1 MHYLFE
7 PGLFASGPVRTALL
21 VGTIVAVTSGV
32 IGVFTVIRGQSF
44 AGHALADVATT
55 GGSGAFLIGL
65 NQFWGFLAAGIAA
78 AALMEGVGA
87 QRRRGR
93 DVATGVVLGA
103 ALGAAALFLYL
114 GTLQTSTTGASFTV
128 LFGSIFVIS
137 PDTVPA
143 LIASGLIAL
152 AVVAVLTRVLLLT
165 SLSSDL
171 ARAKGVPVRVVGIGL
186 PGRARRLGLAR
197 GRRDRGGAVDRAADR
212 PVGDRAAGHQEPR
225 LGDGRLRADRCGGDL
240 DRDRARVRLLLL
252 AAARPRLAGVVLRRH
267 PRPHRLPADLRQAAA
282 AARAALAARGGRM
295 FTGLM
300 LNTWIAATIVA
311 VIAGMVGFFAVLRGQ
326 TFAAHAIPNG
336 AFAGAAGASLLGINV
351 LWGLAVFAIG
361 GALGIGALGSE
372 RQGRKGRN
380 DVVTAL
386 GLVLMLGLGALFISV
401 SSEYAEETYALLFGE
416 VFGISQSEVL
426 PILLLG
432 IVSVVAI
439 GVAFRPL
446 MLTSALPEVAEARGV
461 STRRADLYFLVVMAL
476 ATSMTVPVVGA
487 LLMFSLMIGPAAAA
501 RSVTAR
507 PGVALALSVVIAL
520 VTVWV
525 SIALSYRTNWPLGFF
540 VGVAGRRLLS
550 PRPGRPALGVSRT
563 RLAA

>member
-1 MHYLFE
+1 
-7 PGLFASGPVRTALL
+7 
-21 VGTIVAVTSGV
+21 
-32 IGVFTVIRGQSF
+32 
-44 AGHALADVATT
+44 
-55 GGSGAFLIGL
+55 
-65 NQFWGFLAAGIAA
+65 
-78 AALMEGVGA
+78 
-87 QRRRGR
+87 
-93 DVATGVVLGA
+93 
-103 ALGAAALFLYL
+103 
-114 GTLQTSTTGASFTV
+114 
-128 LFGSIFVIS
+128 
-137 PDTVPA
+137 
-143 LIASGLIAL
+143 
-152 AVVAVLTRVLLLT
+152 
-165 SLSSDL
+165 
-171 ARAKGVPVRVVGIGL
+171 
-186 PGRARRLGLAR
+186 
-197 GRRDRGGAVDRAADR
+197 
-212 PVGDRAAGHQEPR
+212 
-225 LGDGRLRADRCGGDL
+225 
-240 DRDRARVRLLLL
+240 
-252 AAARPRLAGVVLRRH
+252 
-267 PRPHRLPADLRQAAA
+267 
-282 AARAALAARGGRM
+282 M

-300 LNTWIAATIVA
+300 LNTWITATIVA

-372 RQGRKGRN
+372 RQGRRGRN

-416 VFGISQSEVL
+416 VFGISQGEVL

-461 STRRADLYFLVVMAL
+461 STRRVDLYFLVVMAL

-501 RSVTAR
+501 RSVAAR
-507 PGVALALSVVIAL
+507 PGVALALSIVIAL
-520 VTVWV
+520 ATVWI

-540 VGVAGRRLLS
+540 VGVAGAVFFLLGQSVRVLGTTLGTRR
-550 PRPGRPALGVSRT
+550 PRPAQ
-563 RLAA
+563 

>member
-1 MHYLFE
+1 
-7 PGLFASGPVRTALL
+7 
-21 VGTIVAVTSGV
+21 
-32 IGVFTVIRGQSF
+32 
-44 AGHALADVATT
+44 
-55 GGSGAFLIGL
+55 
-65 NQFWGFLAAGIAA
+65 
-78 AALMEGVGA
+78 
-87 QRRRGR
+87 
-93 DVATGVVLGA
+93 
-103 ALGAAALFLYL
+103 
-114 GTLQTSTTGASFTV
+114 
-128 LFGSIFVIS
+128 
-137 PDTVPA
+137 
-143 LIASGLIAL
+143 
-152 AVVAVLTRVLLLT
+152 
-165 SLSSDL
+165 
-171 ARAKGVPVRVVGIGL
+171 
-186 PGRARRLGLAR
+186 
-197 GRRDRGGAVDRAADR
+197 
-212 PVGDRAAGHQEPR
+212 
-225 LGDGRLRADRCGGDL
+225 
-240 DRDRARVRLLLL
+240 
-252 AAARPRLAGVVLRRH
+252 
-267 PRPHRLPADLRQAAA
+267 
-282 AARAALAARGGRM
+282 M

-300 LNTWIAATIVA
+300 LNTWITATIVA

-351 LWGLAVFAIG
+351 LWGLAVFSIA

-372 RQGRKGRN
+372 RKGRKSRN

-386 GLVLMLGLGALFISV
+386 GLVLMLGLGALFVSV
-401 SSEYAEETYALLFGE
+401 SSQYAEETYALLFGE
-416 VFGISQSEVL
+416 VFGISQGEVL

-507 PGVALALSVVIAL
+507 PGTALALSIVIAL
-520 VTVWV
+520 VTVWI

-540 VGVAGRRLLS
+540 VGVAGAVFYLLGQGA
-550 PRPGRPALGVSRT
+550 RALGVSRT